1 MGRAQGFGSCVV
13 YSMVVVFS
21 WWVLRSRGSGT
32 NASLASTNI
41 VQDAGYGGA
50 RYFGKFA
57 RAQEVFKTLGPM
69 VADD

>member
-1 MGRAQGFGSCVV
+1 MGEIVSGWG
-13 YSMVVVFS
+13 
-21 WWVLRSRGSGT
+21 LRSKGSGT
-32 NASLASTNI
+32 DAGSASTNV